1 MHSTFPSLSRYFLY
15 DIQFHVIYYD
25 YLWDISTTSH
35 KTPTSTAMEENHHQK
50 TSSREYIFSFPSTP
64 GTLDQD
70 SDFEFGCLTPDS
82 PSCDPNKNSPADHLF
97 FNGRLLPHSFPVLR
111 QQQPTTMLL
120 IDNIYRATSRASS
133 VSCKDSLMS
142 SRSNST
148 NSSRSSVSSARTSSS
163 DNSERR
169 RLYNS
174 ITSTKTPLASKVVM
188 AQLYGSS
195 QRWQHIMPV
204 PTAVLKRED
213 SRRKSGGILV
223 KEGLVSNKK
232 QVKKGKR
239 ERSGLWRR
247 FFMSFLVACRECHAM
262 EPSTRDDMLQ
272 ENIKLWLIRIWGFFF
287 LMGILILHM
296 IWFAL
301 LSKFPVTCSVCDH
314 TAKSRPLSRRVH
326 SRS

>member
-1 MHSTFPSLSRYFLY
+1 
-15 DIQFHVIYYD
+15 
-25 YLWDISTTSH
+25 
-35 KTPTSTAMEENHHQK
+35 MEEKHHQK

-111 QQQPTTMLL
+111 RQQPTTMLL

-169 RLYNS
+169 RLYNN
-174 ITSTKTPLASKVVM
+174 ITGTKTPLASKVVM

-223 KEGLVSNKK
+223 KEGLISNKK

-247 FFMSFLVACRECHAM
+247 FFRSFLVACRECHAM

-272 ENIKLWLIRIWGFFF
+272 ENII
-287 LMGILILHM
+287 
-296 IWFAL
+296 
-301 LSKFPVTCSVCDH
+301 VCDH
-314 TAKSRPLSRRVH
+314 TAKPRPLSKRAPPVATVALQPLLANAD
-326 SRS
+326 RSSFSPYHFGSGLPASFETFLWELSTAGW